1 MSIRKI
7 VYIGLFTG
15 LMIVLT
21 SIIAIPIGVNGY
33 INLSDLLIMLLSTY
47 LDDFSIFIISGI
59 GCAFSDIFLGYSN
72 YAIFTLLI
80 KGLEGLFM
88 VYLFRKKMINNHII
102 IFISGG
108 LIMLTGYGLVDILL
122 FNDIKMFIPSIILN
136 LPQALSCI
144 LMASLLFKP
153 FKLIGRKI
161 DESKEY

>member
-15 LMIVLT
+15 LMIILT

-47 LDDFSIFIISGI
+47 LDGFSIFIIAGI

-102 IFISGG
+102 IFILGG

-122 FNDIKMFIPSIILN
+122 FNDIKIFIPSIILN